1 MTSPSAAIR
10 SRLLSGLGLAVAAVL
25 LAACGLSSTGTNA
38 GTGDLGAPSP
48 NATAAPTSASPSAS
62 PKPQAVVT
70 ISPAKA
76 LAPDSLVKVSVVHGT
91 VDSVTMTGPDGE
103 LVNGTVSSDGTTWV
117 AEPQQLTIHG
127 KYRVDARALDA
138 SGLPTTKSVTL
149 AVSNVSALHASITPN
164 GTTVGVGM
172 PVMVHLSTAPKD
184 RAAVEKALTV
194 TTTPAVAGAWHWYGS
209 KELHWRPQTYW
220 PANTKVSV
228 AANLKGVH
236 FGGSVWGDRNSQATF
251 HIGDSM
257 ISTVDVSGDHMTVTR
272 DGKVIRVIP
281 ITTGKPGYLT
291 RNGVKIIMTKE
302 TSRIMD
308 STTVDI
314 PAGSPDSY
322 RLKVYWAMRL
332 TYSGEFLHAAPWSVA
347 HQGHSN
353 VSHGCTG
360 MSTANAKWLFDNSQ
374 IGDVVVYVH
383 STRPIEQG
391 NGITDWNVPW
401 SEWAD

>member
-1 MTSPSAAIR
+1 MTSPSAAVR
-10 SRLLSGLGLAVAAVL
+10 GRLLTGLGLAAAAVL
-25 LAACGLSSTGTNA
+25 VTACSLSSTNTSA
-38 GTGDLGAPSP
+38 GNLGAQSP
-48 NATAAPTSASPSAS
+48 ATTAAPTSASASAS
-62 PKPQAVVT
+62 PTPQAVVT

-76 LAPDSLVKVSVVHGT
+76 LAPDSLVKVSVAHGT
-91 VDSVTMTGPDGE
+91 VDSVTMTGPEGH
-103 LVNGTVSSDGTTWV
+103 LVSGTVTADGATWV
-117 AEPQQLTIHG
+117 ADPQQLTIHG
-127 KYRVDARALDA
+127 KYRVEARALDA
-138 SGLPTTKSVTL
+138 SGRATTKTVTL
-149 AVSNVSALHASITPN
+149 AVSNVSALYASITPN

-184 RAAVEKALTV
+184 RSAVEQALTV
-194 TTTPAVAGAWHWYGS
+194 TTTPTVTGAWHWYGS
-209 KELHWRPQTYW
+209 KDLHWRPQTYW
-220 PANTKVSV
+220 PANTTVSV

-236 FGGSVWGDRNSQATF
+236 FGGSVWGDRNSEATF

-257 ISTVDVSGDHMTVTR
+257 VSTVDVTSDHMTVTR
-272 DGKVIRVIP
+272 NGKVIRVIP

-291 RNGVKIIMTKE
+291 RNGVKVIMTKE

-360 MSTANAKWLFDNSQ
+360 MSTANAKWLFDNSHV
-374 IGDVVVYVH
+374 GDVVVYVH
-383 STRPIEQG
+383 SKRPIEQG
-391 NGITDWNVPW
+391 NGITDWNIPW
-401 SEWAD
+401 NEWAD